1 MPLPS
6 FVTTNKMGSI
16 CATVEIG
23 QKLIFTKNKNQL
35 GLRKHS
41 KYSWHHNMVYNE
53 ITLHFAMGRRVFP
66 PLARKLNR
74 AQALTLRLLQTE
86 TYPNPAFLHKLYPD
100 VYLTI
105 SCTKCGGLATLHH
118 MLWECPSVRGT
129 DTASASKWGSALRS
143 PDIQSQLWAVQRAHD
158 AAVGLGLT
166 VPSWER
172 PAVC

>member
-1 MPLPS
+1 MVGGIINLNELAHSRARGLTICDHGGLLGQPGGLVNRDQP
-6 FVTTNKMGSI
+6 TT
-16 CATVEIG
+16 
-23 QKLIFTKNKNQL
+23 
-35 GLRKHS
+35 
-41 KYSWHHNMVYNE
+41 YNE

-66 PLARKLNR
+66 PPARKLNR

-100 VYLTI
+100 VYLTN